1 MSSDDFALLDDSDL
15 RLPEDAVDE
24 RFAELFEKQNATVRT
39 INEDLEAV
47 VIRQLDEYFAQLE
60 GRTPHPL
67 YDLVVHAVERPL
79 IEYAMSMCHRNQCAA
94 AQLLGINRNTLR
106 KKLLSVSD
114 KVGIVDFARGLVSK
128 GYHILSTGGTAKLL
142 AKEGV
147 EVEEVADYTG
157 FP

>member
-24 RFAELFEKQNATVRT
+24 RFAELFEKQNPTVRT

-94 AQLLGINRNTLR
+94 AQLLALTGTLCAKSFSNTECCRREAVPNRR
-106 KKLLSVSD
+106 KSELC
-114 KVGIVDFARGLVSK
+114 ASK
-128 GYHILSTGGTAKLL
+128 H
-142 AKEGV
+142 
-147 EVEEVADYTG
+147 
-157 FP
+157 F

>member
-79 IEYAMSMCHRNQCAA
+79 IEYAMSPRESSCGCSQALRNNLLPPDGPLLHAPDAA
-94 AQLLGINRNTLR
+94 G
-106 KKLLSVSD
+106 
-114 KVGIVDFARGLVSK
+114 
-128 GYHILSTGGTAKLL
+128 
-142 AKEGV
+142 
-147 EVEEVADYTG
+147 
-157 FP
+157 

>member
-60 GRTPHPL
+60 AEPRTHFTIWSCTLWNVRSSNTPCRCATATSARPPSYL
-67 YDLVVHAVERPL
+67 ALTGTLCAKSFSNTECCRREAVPNRRKSEL
-79 IEYAMSMCHRNQCAA
+79 CA
-94 AQLLGINRNTLR
+94 
-106 KKLLSVSD
+106 
-114 KVGIVDFARGLVSK
+114 SK
-128 GYHILSTGGTAKLL
+128 H
-142 AKEGV
+142 
-147 EVEEVADYTG
+147 
-157 FP
+157 F

>member
-15 RLPEDAVDE
+15 RLPEDAVDR

-106 KKLLSVSD
+106 KSFSNTECCRREAVPNRRKSELC
-114 KVGIVDFARGLVSK
+114 ASK
-128 GYHILSTGGTAKLL
+128 H
-142 AKEGV
+142 
-147 EVEEVADYTG
+147 
-157 FP
+157 F

>member
-47 VIRQLDEYFAQLE
+47 VIRQLAQLE

-106 KKLLSVSD
+106 KKLLEH
-114 KVGIVDFARGLVSK
+114 GMLQARGRSK
-128 GYHILSTGGTAKLL
+128 Q
-142 AKEGV
+142 KEK
-147 EVEEVADYTG
+147 
-157 FP
+157 

>member
-94 AQLLGINRNTLR
+94 AQLALTGTLCAKSFSNTECCRREAVPNRR
-106 KKLLSVSD
+106 KSELC
-114 KVGIVDFARGLVSK
+114 ASK
-128 GYHILSTGGTAKLL
+128 H
-142 AKEGV
+142 
-147 EVEEVADYTG
+147 
-157 FP
+157 F

>member
-67 YDLVVHAVERPL
+67 YDLAVPNRRKSEL
-79 IEYAMSMCHRNQCAA
+79 CA
-94 AQLLGINRNTLR
+94 
-106 KKLLSVSD
+106 
-114 KVGIVDFARGLVSK
+114 SK
-128 GYHILSTGGTAKLL
+128 H
-142 AKEGV
+142 
-147 EVEEVADYTG
+147 
-157 FP
+157 F

>member
-1 MSSDDFALLDDSDL
+1 MRCILFIVCSSLKEKTFPTMSSDDFALLDDSDL

-106 KKLLSVSD
+106 KKLLEH
-114 KVGIVDFARGLVSK
+114 GMLQARGRSK
-128 GYHILSTGGTAKLL
+128 Q
-142 AKEGV
+142 KEK
-147 EVEEVADYTG
+147 
-157 FP
+157 

>member
-24 RFAELFEKQNATVRT
+24 RFAELFEKQNPTVRT

-67 YDLVVHAVERPL
+67 YDLVVHCCGASAHRIRHVDVPPQPVRGRPV
-79 IEYAMSMCHRNQCAA
+79 
-94 AQLLGINRNTLR
+94 LGINRNTLR
-106 KKLLSVSD
+106 KKLLEH
-114 KVGIVDFARGLVSK
+114 GMLQARGRSK
-128 GYHILSTGGTAKLL
+128 Q
-142 AKEGV
+142 KEK
-147 EVEEVADYTG
+147 
-157 FP
+157 

>member
-67 YDLVVHAVERPL
+67 YDVERPL

-106 KKLLSVSD
+106 KKLLEH
-114 KVGIVDFARGLVSK
+114 GMLQARGRSK
-128 GYHILSTGGTAKLL
+128 Q
-142 AKEGV
+142 KEK
-147 EVEEVADYTG
+147 
-157 FP
+157 

>member
-79 IEYAMSMCHRNQCAA
+79 IECATA
-94 AQLLGINRNTLR
+94 TSARPPSYLALTGTLCAKSFSNTECCRREAVPNRR
-106 KKLLSVSD
+106 KSELC
-114 KVGIVDFARGLVSK
+114 ASK
-128 GYHILSTGGTAKLL
+128 H
-142 AKEGV
+142 
-147 EVEEVADYTG
+147 
-157 FP
+157 F

>member
-39 INEDLEAV
+39 INE
-47 VIRQLDEYFAQLE
+47 LDEYFAQLE

-106 KKLLSVSD
+106 KKLLEH
-114 KVGIVDFARGLVSK
+114 GMLQARGRSK
-128 GYHILSTGGTAKLL
+128 Q
-142 AKEGV
+142 KEK
-147 EVEEVADYTG
+147 
-157 FP
+157 

>member
-67 YDLVVHAVERPL
+67 YDLVVPAVERPL

-106 KKLLSVSD
+106 KKLLEH
-114 KVGIVDFARGLVSK
+114 GMLQARGRSK
-128 GYHILSTGGTAKLL
+128 Q
-142 AKEGV
+142 KEK
-147 EVEEVADYTG
+147 
-157 FP
+157 

>member
-1 MSSDDFALLDDSDL
+1 MRCSDL

-106 KKLLSVSD
+106 KKLLEH
-114 KVGIVDFARGLVSK
+114 GMLQARGRSK
-128 GYHILSTGGTAKLL
+128 Q
-142 AKEGV
+142 KEK
-147 EVEEVADYTG
+147 
-157 FP
+157 